1 MLHIE
6 KCRATAE
13 ERAYLAL
20 TRARAQGGLNF
31 TNIVKCTIPV
41 EHMVKVRDFGHVYND
56 GKVRLQ
62 ICSITIR
69 VGKTRKV
76 WLGQN
81 FRTGQNAFCS
91 LQNCR

>member
-1 MLHIE
+1 MLHIH

-62 ICSITIR
+62 ICSMYYYSC
-69 VGKTRKV
+69 
-76 WLGQN
+76 GQN
-81 FRTGQNAFCS
+81 QEGLVRPEFQNRPKCI
-91 LQNCR
+91 L